1 MAALKLDAIPESFPK
16 AGADGPWQLA
26 MSTSRSLFLG
36 TSLTDLVAALI
47 ENYPVPGTED
57 EQLKS
62 RLHAAIGF
70 AETIQGLRLA
80 EKSSLGAFA
89 PHGMKPEEVAIAL
102 EDKKSPVGTEGKWR
116 NTEVPLV
123 VMAAHY
129 EPYTCLPAPTGNII
143 SIDPFTE
150 LTLLESLSDAKFIE
164 LFEVGSP
171 PDEEA
176 PAGEV
181 V

>member
-1 MAALKLDAIPESFPK
+1 VAALKLDAIPQVFPE

-26 MSTSRSLFLG
+26 MSTSGSLFLG

-47 ENYPVPGTED
+47 EGYPVDGTED
-57 EQLKS
+57 EQFFS

-70 AETIQGLRLA
+70 AENIQGLRLA

-102 EDKKSPVGTEGKWR
+102 EDKKAPVGTEGRWR

-129 EPYTCLPAPTGNII
+129 EPYTCLPAPTGNIV
-143 SIDPFTE
+143 SVDPYTE
-150 LTLLESLSDAKFIE
+150 LTLLESLSDAKYIE
-164 LFEVGSP
+164 LYEV
-171 PDEEA
+171 
-176 PAGEV
+176 
-181 V
+181 